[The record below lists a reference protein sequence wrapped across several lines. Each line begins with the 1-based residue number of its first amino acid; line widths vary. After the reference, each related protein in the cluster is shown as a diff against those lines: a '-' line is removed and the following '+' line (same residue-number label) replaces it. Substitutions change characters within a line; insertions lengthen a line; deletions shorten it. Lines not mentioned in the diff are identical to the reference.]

1 MEEENETILIG
12 YPKIISY
19 ECTKKILEQMEK
31 NIVKIKIGIEQGTGF
46 FCKIPF
52 PNKEN
57 MLPVLIT
64 NNHVINED
72 ILFKKDELIK
82 LDIKNEENIKTI
94 NLNNRLKYTN
104 EDYDVTIIE
113 IKNEDN
119 VNHYLEIDDKVIN
132 DIINNHNQNKDY
144 IDKTVYIMQYPEG
157 ELSVSYGN
165 IVGIYEKEKYNFQHK
180 CSTNRGSSG
189 SPILN
194 IINNKVIGIHKK
206 GANINKG
213 AFLSYSIKEFIN
225 RNYYMNKS
233 NNIFEYKI
241 NEKLLNGINNKF
253 NLDLKDIK
261 IENCYLIEKYLG
273 TKGNKELKDLLFY
286 YKNKFNQRFLDLNF
300 HQNIIEQMK
309 KSTCKIKIYQN
320 DGSVTGTGFFCK
332 IPFSTKEKILPVL
345 ITASFVIDINYDNQK
360 AISLYLED
368 KKIIFDLNLKNR
380 YLYMNEKY
388 RITIIEVK
396 DNDKIL
402 DYLELDDN
410 IISDL
415 VNNQDN
421 NKEFINEIVY
431 IIQYP
436 EGKLSLSYGVTREK
450 YMVSYELVHT
460 CLTSVGS
467 SGSPILNRNNKVIG
481 FHIGGEKPFINLKY
495 GVFVSYPIKE
505 FINQYCHDNITSKSI
520 ELKNSNKIDALI
532 EKYNL
537 IYKYLGVGIFED
549 LENIKLPDLLSRDYV
564 DLRFNE
570 KVIEQMRNSL
580 FEFKIKNKKG
590 IAFFCKIPFP
600 TKLKLLP
607 VLITNNQI
615 INEDILSNNNETLNL
630 KIGES
635 FKNLKL
641 DKRMIYTN
649 NIYGISIIEIKEEDK
664 INSYLELDYE
674 IFDDIFKESEE
685 DQILENSHKEKTI
698 YMLHYLGYNILI
710 SYGIF
715 QNIFIV
721 PKYKFMHNCLGT
733 GGSSG
738 LPILNLSNKIIGIH
752 SFNKENYNIGIL
764 IRYPIKE
771 FIQKFYK
778 E

>member
-64 NNHVINED
+64 NNHVISGD
-72 ILFKKDELIK
+72 ILFKKDETIQ

-132 DIINNHNQNKDY
+132 DIINNHNQNKDF

-368 KKIIFDLNLKNR
+368 KKICDLNLKNR

-388 RITIIEVK
+388 KITIIEIK

-436 EGKLSLSYGVTREK
+436 KGKLSLSYGVTREN
-450 YMVSYELVHT
+450 YMLSYQLIHT
-460 CLTSVGS
+460 CLTNDGS
-467 SGSPILNRNNKVIG
+467 SGSPILNRNNKVLG
-481 FHIGGEKPFINLKY
+481 VHFGSESTKHNLKY
-495 GVFVSYPIKE
+495 GVFLSYPIKE
-505 FINQYCHDNITSKSI
+505 FINQYCHDNNTSKSI

-537 IYKYLGVGIFED
+537 IYKYLGVGVFKD

-615 INEDILSNNNETLNL
+615 INEDILSNNNETLEINL

-641 DKRMIYTN
+641 DKRIIYTN

-674 IFDDIFKESEE
+674 IFDDIFKES
-685 DQILENSHKEKTI
+685 QRYQFLYYEKTI
-698 YMLHYLGYNILI
+698 YMLHYLGYNISI

-715 QNIFIV
+715 QNIFID

-752 SFNKENYNIGIL
+752 SYNKENYNIGIL
-764 IRYPIKE
+764 IGYPIKE

>member
-1 MEEENETILIG
+1 M
-12 YPKIISY
+12 
-19 ECTKKILEQMEK
+19 
-31 NIVKIKIGIEQGTGF
+31 
-46 FCKIPF
+46 
-52 PNKEN
+52 
-57 MLPVLIT
+57 
-64 NNHVINED
+64 
-72 ILFKKDELIK
+72 
-82 LDIKNEENIKTI
+82 
-94 NLNNRLKYTN
+94 
-104 EDYDVTIIE
+104 
-113 IKNEDN
+113 
-119 VNHYLEIDDKVIN
+119 
-132 DIINNHNQNKDY
+132 
-144 IDKTVYIMQYPEG
+144 
-157 ELSVSYGN
+157 
-165 IVGIYEKEKYNFQHK
+165 
-180 CSTNRGSSG
+180 
-189 SPILN
+189 
-194 IINNKVIGIHKK
+194 
-206 GANINKG
+206 
-213 AFLSYSIKEFIN
+213 
-225 RNYYMNKS
+225 
-233 NNIFEYKI
+233 
-241 NEKLLNGINNKF
+241 
-253 NLDLKDIK
+253 
-261 IENCYLIEKYLG
+261 
-273 TKGNKELKDLLFY
+273 
-286 YKNKFNQRFLDLNF
+286 
-300 HQNIIEQMK
+300 
-309 KSTCKIKIYQN
+309 
-320 DGSVTGTGFFCK
+320 
-332 IPFSTKEKILPVL
+332 
-345 ITASFVIDINYDNQK
+345 
-360 AISLYLED
+360 
-368 KKIIFDLNLKNR
+368 
-380 YLYMNEKY
+380 
-388 RITIIEVK
+388 
-396 DNDKIL
+396 

-436 EGKLSLSYGVTREK
+436 KGKLSLSYGVTREK
-450 YMVSYELVHT
+450 YMVSYQLNHT
-460 CLTSVGS
+460 CLTSDGS

-481 FHIGGEKPFINLKY
+481 FHYGCKKPYNFNY

-537 IYKYLGVGIFED
+537 IYKYLGVGVFKD

-615 INEDILSNNNETLNL
+615 INEDILSNNNETLEINL

-641 DKRMIYTN
+641 DKRIIYTN

-674 IFDDIFKESEE
+674 IFDDIFEES
-685 DQILENSHKEKTI
+685 QRYQFLYYEKTI
-698 YMLHYLGYNILI
+698 YMLHYLGYNISI

-715 QNIFIV
+715 RDICNDV
-721 PKYKFMHNCLGT
+721 KYKFAHTCLGT
-733 GGSSG
+733 EESSG
-738 LPILNLSNKIIGIH
+738 LPILNLSNKIIGIY
-752 SFNKENYNIGIL
+752 SFNKEKFNIGTL
-764 IRYPIKE
+764 IGYPIKE